1 MSLSSQMSVNY
12 CVLLVCSDCAQMH
25 VMYCFIKFQ
34 AFPLDMSQYGSLFNT
49 TRIPKIN
56 KDSLFQNESAKHMV
70 VMKGGNFYIFDVL
83 DRDGKLATSSMAKMN
98 FL

>member
-1 MSLSSQMSVNY
+1 M
-12 CVLLVCSDCAQMH
+12 
-25 VMYCFIKFQ
+25 Q

-70 VMKGGNFYIFDVL
+70 VMKGGHFYIFDVF
-83 DRDGKLATSSMAKMN
+83 DKDGKLSASHDQDG
-98 FL
+98 FF

>member
-1 MSLSSQMSVNY
+1 
-12 CVLLVCSDCAQMH
+12 
-25 VMYCFIKFQ
+25 
-34 AFPLDMSQYGSLFNT
+34 MSQYGSLFNT

-70 VMKGGNFYIFDVL
+70 VVKGGHFYIFDVF
-83 DRDGKLATSSMAKMN
+83 DKNGKSSPSSMTKMD